1 MDKQRDDFIKIARY
15 KLFLIYFFFYYA
27 GEKMKVFKIKYL
39 KLAFKVCRKLCETDD
54 ELKLV
59 DKQRNSFM
67 KKNKMYISMT
77 LKERKKNGTKY
88 HFHIFLLFLYFCQF
102 LLI

>member
-1 MDKQRDDFIKIARY
+1 
-15 KLFLIYFFFYYA
+15 
-27 GEKMKVFKIKYL
+27 MKVFKIKYL

-77 LKERKKNGTKY
+77 LKERKKMARNT
-88 HFHIFLLFLYFCQF
+88 IFIFFFSSYIFVSF
-102 LLI
+102 Y

>member
-1 MDKQRDDFIKIARY
+1 
-15 KLFLIYFFFYYA
+15 
-27 GEKMKVFKIKYL
+27 MKVFKIKYL

-88 HFHIFLLFLYFCQF
+88 HFYIFLLFLYFCQF

>member
-1 MDKQRDDFIKIARY
+1 
-15 KLFLIYFFFYYA
+15 
-27 GEKMKVFKIKYL
+27 MKVFKIKYL

-77 LKERKKNGTKY
+77 LKERKKKMARNT
-88 HFHIFLLFLYFCQF
+88 IFIFFFSSYIFVSF
-102 LLI
+102 Y